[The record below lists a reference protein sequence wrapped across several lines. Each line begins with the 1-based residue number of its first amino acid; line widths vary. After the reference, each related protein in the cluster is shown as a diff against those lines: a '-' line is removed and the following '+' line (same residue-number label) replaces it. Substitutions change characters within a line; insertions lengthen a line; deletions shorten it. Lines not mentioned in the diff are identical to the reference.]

1 MRQAHEA
8 LLKYVNAPKMPST
21 FNDLVGALQTFEQNA
36 LEVAKEVE
44 QVRQIGK
51 GK

>member
-8 LLKYVNAPKMPST
+8 LLKYANAPKTPST
-21 FNDLVGALQTFEQNA
+21 FNDLVGALHTFDQNA
-36 LEVAKEVE
+36 QEVAKEVE
-44 QVRQIGK
+44 QIRQIGK